1 MSFRKEDLKKVSD
14 FVWEIPVSYDRAMN
28 VPGRI
33 YASAETLPSVL
44 DGGAL
49 DQIMNVAALPGIVKH
64 SFGMPDIHW
73 GYGFPIGGV
82 AAFDMDKGVISP
94 GGVGFDINCGVRL
107 AATSVKVSDIKG
119 KIEDIVNTLY
129 SRIPLGVGSTG
140 SIKASKS
147 VLKKVLEKG
156 SRWAVENGF
165 GKEEDIEKTEEMGQM
180 KGANADALSK
190 RAYERGENQI
200 GTLGSGNHFIELQ
213 EVTEIYDKS
222 LAEDFGLFIGQM
234 AIMIHSGSRGLG
246 YQVCDD
252 FIRKLSQAA
261 QKYGIKIRDRQL
273 VSAPVRSPEGKEYF
287 SAMSAAANYAWAN
300 RQVLMSLSE
309 KALLE
314 SIGISESNL
323 RLTLVYDVAHN
334 IAKIERHNVDGKEI
348 ELCVHRKGATRAF
361 PQGHTE
367 LGGRFKK
374 TGQPVIIPGSMG
386 TSSYLLVGTERAL
399 TETFGSVC
407 HGAGRLLSRSR
418 AIKTINSE
426 RLRKEL
432 NKRGISVRA
441 KKMKTL
447 SEEAPASYKN
457 IDDVVEVVARAG
469 LAKKVVKLKPLGV
482 IKG

>member
-1 MSFRKEDLKKVSD
+1 
-14 FVWEIPVSYDRAMN
+14 
-28 VPGRI
+28 
-33 YASAETLPSVL
+33 
-44 DGGAL
+44 
-49 DQIMNVAALPGIVKH
+49 
-64 SFGMPDIHW
+64 
-73 GYGFPIGGV
+73 
-82 AAFDMDKGVISP
+82 
-94 GGVGFDINCGVRL
+94 
-107 AATSVKVSDIKG
+107 
-119 KIEDIVNTLY
+119 
-129 SRIPLGVGSTG
+129 
-140 SIKASKS
+140 
-147 VLKKVLEKG
+147 
-156 SRWAVENGF
+156 
-165 GKEEDIEKTEEMGQM
+165 QM

>member
-1 MSFRKEDLKKVSD
+1 MSFRREDLKKVSD
-14 FVWEIPVSYDRAMN
+14 FLWEIPASYDRSMN

-33 YASAETLPSVL
+33 YASAQTLPSVL

-49 DQIMNVAALPGIVKH
+49 GQVVNVAALPGIVKY

-107 AATSVKVSDIKG
+107 AVTSVQVNDIRG
-119 KIEDIVNTLY
+119 KLKDIVNTLY
-129 SRIPLGVGSTG
+129 ARVPVGVGSTG
-140 SIKASKS
+140 SAKTPKP

-156 SRWAVENGF
+156 SLWAVENGF
-165 GKEEDIEKTEEMGQM
+165 GKEEDIEKTEEMGQI

-190 RAYERGENQI
+190 RAYERGENQL

-213 EVTEIYDKS
+213 EVAEIYDKT

-234 AIMIHSGSRGLG
+234 TLMIHSGSRGLG

-252 FIRKLSQAA
+252 FIRKLSRAA
-261 QKYGIKIRDRQL
+261 QKYEIKIRDRQL
-273 VSAPVRSPEGKEYF
+273 VSAPVRSPEGKEYL

-314 SIGISESNL
+314 AIGVSESTL

-334 IAKIERHNVDGKEI
+334 IAKIEKHNVDGKEI

-361 PQGHTE
+361 PEGHRE
-367 LGGRFKK
+367 LCGRFKK

-399 TETFGSVC
+399 RETFGSVC

-418 AIKTINSE
+418 AIKTIDSG
-426 RLRKEL
+426 RLSKEL
-432 NKRGISVRA
+432 NEKGISVRA

-447 SEEAPASYKN
+447 SEEAPASYKD
-457 IDDVVEVVARAG
+457 IDDVVEVVVQAG